1 MHAESETEQTLR
13 YGTVIDMGQEL
24 KKGIKLGEN
33 LGAQG
38 DGGGGECDFITTTET
53 WVEKQVS
60 LRISAVR
67 VKVTLVAKRSSFSKV
82 GGKRQEEDEL
92 VVCL

>member
-1 MHAESETEQTLR
+1 
-13 YGTVIDMGQEL
+13 MGQEL

-53 WVEKQVS
+53 WVEK
-60 LRISAVR
+60 
-67 VKVTLVAKRSSFSKV
+67 
-82 GGKRQEEDEL
+82 
-92 VVCL
+92 